1 MSQNETND
9 EFIHRIMTMSRYGGL
24 VQAFV
29 IEALSRYAE
38 EVANS
43 PVEAHGFINMT
54 TWKDIALDIQ
64 DELAKKYGIRA
75 KAPKV
80 VHHGPG

>member
-9 EFIHRIMTMSRYGGL
+9 EFIYRIMTTSKYGGL

-29 IEALSRYAE
+29 IEAISRYVE
-38 EVANS
+38 EVASS
-43 PVEAHGFINMT
+43 PVSEHGFINME
-54 TWKDIALDIQ
+54 TWRNIALDLQ

-80 VHHGPG
+80 VQGGPG